1 MLGHSAPFVAAVV
14 QAAAAANR
22 IFATIERHSPIDPLS
37 QDGKTLA
44 SIAGEIEFK
53 DVKFVY
59 PSRPDR
65 TILEGFHLTIPA
77 RKTVAIVGSSGS
89 GKSTIFSLID
99 RLYPSL
105 RGSIT
110 LDGCPID
117 QLNIQWLRSHIG
129 AVSQDNFLF
138 DTSIYHNIAY
148 GFGSKLSK
156 VIHQKQSETWIS
168 VLILSS

>member
-1 MLGHSAPFVAAVV
+1 LSGEGKA
-14 QAAAAANR
+14 
-22 IFATIERHSPIDPLS
+22 IDNIS
-37 QDGKTLA
+37 
-44 SIAGEIEFK
+44 GEIEFK
-53 DVKFVY
+53 NVKFVY

-65 TILEGFHLTIPA
+65 TILDGFYLTIPA

-105 RGSIT
+105 QGSIT

-138 DTSIYHNIAY
+138 DTSVYQNIAY

-156 VIHQKQSETWIS
+156 VIH
-168 VLILSS
+168 